1 MEKSSQPVQKPQK
14 IVEKPKKSG
23 GNLNQHLGPKT
34 HDYTDFENF
43 GNKIA
48 KKGKTV
54 NISGFVFLTVFLG
67 GKMKRFICCAVMAV
81 SMFFCACGNCPA
93 ENITKEKIDSDKQVK
108 FGYALGSDVGR
119 NLKKQNFE
127 FDVTAF
133 VAGFKAAFTG
143 TESKMTEEEIGTA
156 LQEFQ
161 TEMITKMMEERQKK
175 AAENKEAGDK
185 FLAENKTKEGVK
197 TTESGLQYIVEK
209 EGEGENPAAE
219 DIVEVHYRGTLLD
232 GTEFDSSYKRNEP
245 AKFPLNRVIKGWTEG
260 VQLMKKGAKYKFFI
274 PSELAYG
281 EGGAGEHI
289 GPNST
294 LVFEVE
300 LLSFEKA
307 PKAEEEKK

>member
-1 MEKSSQPVQKPQK
+1 M
-14 IVEKPKKSG
+14 KK
-23 GNLNQHLGPKT
+23 
-34 HDYTDFENF
+34 
-43 GNKIA
+43 
-48 KKGKTV
+48 V
-54 NISGFVFLTVFLG
+54 
-67 GKMKRFICCAVMAV
+67 ICCVIMAV
-81 SMFFCACGNCPA
+81 SMFFCACGNCA
-93 ENITKEKIDSDKQVK
+93 AGNNGETEITKEKIDGNKQVK

-119 NLKKQNFE
+119 NLKKQNFD
-127 FDVTAF
+127 FDSNAF
-133 VAGFKAAFTG
+133 IAGFKAAFTG
-143 TESKMTEEEIGTA
+143 TDSKMTEEEIGTA

-161 TEMITKMMEERQKK
+161 TEMIAKFAEERQKK
-175 AAENKEAGDK
+175 AAENKAAGEK

-197 TTESGLQYIVEK
+197 TTESGLQYTVEK
-209 EGEGENPAAE
+209 EGEGESPAAE

-294 LVFEVE
+294 LIFEVE

-307 PKAEEEKK
+307 KTEENKK

>member
-1 MEKSSQPVQKPQK
+1 M
-14 IVEKPKKSG
+14 KK
-23 GNLNQHLGPKT
+23 
-34 HDYTDFENF
+34 
-43 GNKIA
+43 
-48 KKGKTV
+48 V
-54 NISGFVFLTVFLG
+54 
-67 GKMKRFICCAVMAV
+67 ICCAVMAI
-81 SMFFCACGNCPA
+81 SMFFCACGNCA
-93 ENITKEKIDSDKQVK
+93 ESNITKEKIDSEKSVK
-108 FGYALGSDVGR
+108 YGYALGSDVGR
-119 NLKKQNFE
+119 NLKKQKFD
-127 FDVTAF
+127 FDVNAF

-161 TEMITKMMEERQKK
+161 TEMITKMMEERAKQ
-175 AAENKEAGDK
+175 ATENKEAGEK

-197 TTESGLQYIVEK
+197 TTESGLQYIVET

-232 GTEFDSSYKRNEP
+232 GTEFDSSYKREQP

-281 EGGAGEHI
+281 ESGAGEHI

-294 LVFEVE
+294 LIFEVE

-307 PKAEEEKK
+307 PKTEEEKK